1 MSTGMADCSVY
12 KELIQLVLDNE
23 SSSKEEAYLRM
34 HLKMC
39 LKCLSRYEIDK
50 ELKEVLKLKLEKKQ
64 LPIGLSETIRN
75 KLIQ

>member
-1 MSTGMADCSVY
+1 MSAGMADCSAY

-23 SSSKEEAYLRM
+23 SSTKEEAYLRM

-39 LKCLSRYEIDK
+39 LKCLSQYEIDK

-64 LPIGLSETIRN
+64 VPVGLSETIRS

>member
-1 MSTGMADCSVY
+1 MSTGMADCSAY
-12 KELIQLVLDNE
+12 KGLIQLVIDNE
-23 SSSKEEAYLRM
+23 STTTEEAYLRT

-39 LKCLSRYEIDK
+39 LQCLSQYEIDK

-64 LPIGLSETIRN
+64 VPVGLSESIRS